1 MKKTPIIFILLL
13 AVMAGMFAVNL
24 FFGSVHL
31 DAGEVMGAL
40 LGRDSESVTS
50 FVVVESRLPQAITAM
65 LCGGGLAV
73 SGLMLQTI
81 FHNPLADPS
90 ILGVNSG
97 ASLGVAFVM
106 LVLGGSFAAAN
117 STLGGFMLI
126 VAAAFVGAVCI
137 IALLLLFSRYV
148 RGNITLLIV
157 GIMISYLTS
166 SVISLLNY
174 SATEQGVHSYIV
186 WGLGNFGGIGL
197 KNMPM
202 FAGAMLLCIGLA
214 VTLIKPLNAL
224 HLGTAYARNLGVSI
238 TRTRTFILIVTG
250 LIAAVTTAFCGPIS
264 FIGLA
269 VPHMVRMVS
278 RTANHRTLVPMT
290 LLAGAILGL
299 VCNWLCALPSDGT
312 TVPINVIT
320 PFFGVPI
327 ILYVLLPRHKGSQ

>member
-81 FHNPLADPS
+81 FHNPLAEPS

-327 ILYVLLPRHKGSQ
+327 ILYVLLPRHKGS